1 MLRHNA
7 LHLNFRTLVSYKRW
21 LSLILAIILLCIL
34 QAPALAAPQGP
45 EVKAK
50 SAVLMEKS
58 TGKILYEQNPHQQL
72 APASVTKVMT
82 ILLVGEAINSGKIS
96 YDDVVTASEHA
107 ASLGGSQIYLEPGE
121 KMSVH
126 DLLKAVVVSSAND
139 AAVALAEHIAGSES
153 AFVSMMNQKA
163 AMLEMKDTNFVNCHG
178 LDAEGHVTSAYDIAL
193 MSRALLLEYPDVR
206 KYTTIWMDSVRGG
219 EFQLANT
226 NKLIRQYDGSTGI
239 KTGSTSVAGYCLS
252 ASAERNGMELICSI
266 MGAPSSNDR
275 FAAGKSLLDYGF
287 ANFALIEVFPKEV
300 LLPIPVKLGVYPE
313 VQPLIAGGNKLIV
326 DKGIEKTLEQR
337 IELVDSVEAPVLA
350 NQEIGRLIVRSGDNE
365 IARIPILA
373 SNDVER
379 ISFGGMYGKLFKH
392 LAMSK

>member
-1 MLRHNA
+1 MRHNE
-7 LHLNFRTLVSYKRW
+7 LSTCQKTNKPYKRW
-21 LSLILAIILLCIL
+21 LCLALALMLLCVL
-34 QAPALAAPQGP
+34 QSPALAAPQGP
-45 EVKAK
+45 DVNAK

-58 TGKILYEQNPHQQL
+58 TGRVLYEYNAHQPL

-82 ILLVGEAINSGKIS
+82 ILLVGEAINSGKIT
-96 YDDVVTASEHA
+96 YDDIVTTSEHA
-107 ASLGGSQIYLEPGE
+107 ASMGGSQIYLEPGE

-126 DLLKAVVVSSAND
+126 DMLKAVVVSSAND

-163 AMLEMKDTNFVNCHG
+163 AQLGMKDTNFVNAHG
-178 LDAEGHVTSAYDIAL
+178 LDADGHVTSAYDIAL
-193 MSRALLLEYPDVR
+193 MSRALLLEFPDVK

-226 NKLIRQYDGSTGI
+226 NKLLRQYDGVTGI

-252 ASAERNGMELICSI
+252 ASAERNGMELICAI
-266 MGAPSSNDR
+266 MGSPTSKDR

-287 ANFALIEVFPKEV
+287 ANFTLIEVFPKDV

-313 VQPLIAGGNKLIV
+313 VQPLIAGDNKLIV
-326 DKGIEKTLEQR
+326 DKGIEKSLEQK
-337 IELVDSVEAPVLA
+337 IELVESVEAPVAA
-350 NQEIGRLIVRSGDNE
+350 NQQLGQLIVCAGDNE
-365 IARIPILA
+365 IARIPIVA

-379 ISFGGMYGKLFKH
+379 ISFGGMYAKLFKR
-392 LAMSK
+392 LTMSR

>member
-1 MLRHNA
+1 M
-7 LHLNFRTLVSYKRW
+7 
-21 LSLILAIILLCIL
+21 LLCVL
-34 QAPALAAPQGP
+34 QSPALAAPQGP
-45 EVKAK
+45 DVNAK

-58 TGKILYEQNPHQQL
+58 TGRVLYEYNAHQPL

-82 ILLVGEAINSGKIS
+82 ILLVGEAINSGKIT
-96 YDDVVTASEHA
+96 YDDIVTTSEHA
-107 ASLGGSQIYLEPGE
+107 ASMGGSQIYLEPGE

-126 DLLKAVVVSSAND
+126 DMLKAVVVSSAND

-163 AMLEMKDTNFVNCHG
+163 AQLGMKDTNFVNAHG
-178 LDAEGHVTSAYDIAL
+178 LDADGHVTSAYDIAL
-193 MSRALLLEYPDVR
+193 MSRALLLEFPDVK

-226 NKLIRQYDGSTGI
+226 NKLLRQYDGVTGI

-252 ASAERNGMELICSI
+252 ASAERNGMELICAI
-266 MGAPSSNDR
+266 MGSPTSKDR

-287 ANFALIEVFPKEV
+287 ANFTLIEVFPKDV

-313 VQPLIAGGNKLIV
+313 VQPLIAGDNKLIV
-326 DKGIEKTLEQR
+326 DKGIEKSLEQK
-337 IELVDSVEAPVLA
+337 IELVESVEAPVAA
-350 NQEIGRLIVRSGDNE
+350 NQQLGQLIVCAGDNE
-365 IARIPILA
+365 IARIPIVA

-379 ISFGGMYGKLFKH
+379 ISFGGMYAKLFKR
-392 LAMSK
+392 LTMSR